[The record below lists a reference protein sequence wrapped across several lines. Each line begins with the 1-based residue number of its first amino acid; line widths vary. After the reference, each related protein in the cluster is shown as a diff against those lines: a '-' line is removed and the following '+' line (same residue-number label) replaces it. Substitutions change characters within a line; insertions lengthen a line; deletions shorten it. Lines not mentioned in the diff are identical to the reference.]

1 MKKMFFALFAVLAMA
16 SCSNEEVIELNR
28 EQIAFGE
35 VFVDNATRADY
46 SSELIQQFNVYGT
59 VTGTVTGHQNPV
71 ALFGGNGAIV
81 KRNNKA
87 YGVAWDCDETEH
99 WIPGA
104 DYQFEAVVDGTIAD
118 GKIAYTIDAN
128 PDSDGVNDL
137 LYAKEVVNDATATQG
152 LVEFNFTHLLSKV
165 GFSFTNGVT
174 DNTAYTFVVTD
185 VSFKGHDTEG
195 TYTISTSKWDD
206 VITASSAALSFG
218 AAGAVVNATKV
229 YASETH
235 QIIPGNQT
243 LAIAITY
250 DIIYNGNMMSEGVT
264 TTKNLTHPFEQ
275 NKVYNI
281 AVKLPAPGNPIQF
294 SVDETNGVGGWL
306 DGGEAEVQ

>member
-1 MKKMFFALFAVLAMA
+1 MKKILFAVLALAAMA
-16 SCSNEEVIELNR
+16 SCSKEYTVDYNK
-28 EQIAFGE
+28 QAIAFGE

-71 ALFGGNGAIV
+71 ALFGGDGAV
-81 KRNNKA
+81 VSRGDKA

-104 DYQFEAVVDGTIAD
+104 NYQFEAVVDGTIAD

-137 LYAKEVVNDATATQG
+137 LYATKEVNNATATQG

-218 AAGAVVNATKV
+218 AAGAVVDATKV

-243 LAIAITY
+243 LAITITY
-250 DIIYNGNMMSEGVT
+250 DIFYNGNMMSEGVT

-281 AVKLPAPGNPIQF
+281 AVVLPAPGNPIQF